1 MNAKTLIKNSLKK
14 PLHHCKFRQS
24 SVKCCSLDQFL
35 SAGCELGELWKRQL
49 LCYTHQPFTIPSPVV
64 SDTILFGG
72 KQNKKYEYKYKDKIH
87 ICTHQQITVATCI
100 GLHTLLL
107 VKDKYKYAYQSL
119 TTHSYIVSQVAL
131 LLVQQWSL
139 RHQLP
144 STCLVHCD
152 DYTSFSKMHS
162 VQWVSFLL
170 LYNLALMCVALLSA
184 IIGWWPP

>member
-1 MNAKTLIKNSLKK
+1 MLKRWYKKLLEK

-64 SDTILFGG
+64 SDTILFVG
-72 KQNKKYEYKYKDKIH
+72 KQNKKYKYKDKIH
-87 ICTHQQITVATCI
+87 IHTHQQITVATCI

-170 LYNLALMCVALLSA
+170 LYDPALMCVALLSA

>member
-1 MNAKTLIKNSLKK
+1 MLKRWYKKLLEK
-14 PLHHCKFRQS
+14 PLHHHIFRRS

-87 ICTHQQITVATCI
+87 IHI
-100 GLHTLLL
+100 GLHTPLL

-162 VQWVSFLL
+162 VQCTSD
-170 LYNLALMCVALLSA
+170 
-184 IIGWWPP
+184 

>member
-1 MNAKTLIKNSLKK
+1 MNKTWIKNLLKK
-14 PLHHCKFRQS
+14 PLHHYKFLQS

-64 SDTILFGG
+64 SDTILFVG

-87 ICTHQQITVATCI
+87 ICTHQQQLPPALVYTHYSWLKTNTN
-100 GLHTLLL
+100 TLI
-107 VKDKYKYAYQSL
+107 SHWRPIL
-119 TTHSYIVSQVAL
+119 TSQVAL

-170 LYNLALMCVALLSA
+170 LYDPALMCVALLGA

>member
-1 MNAKTLIKNSLKK
+1 MTQEEMNAKTLIINLLKK
-14 PLHHCKFRQS
+14 PLHHCKFLQS

-64 SDTILFGG
+64 SDTILFVG

-107 VKDKYKYAYQSL
+107 VKDKYKYTLSVIDDPFL
-119 TTHSYIVSQVAL
+119 HCITSCTSPEVGLGLPQVL
-131 LLVQQWSL
+131 
-139 RHQLP
+139 
-144 STCLVHCD
+144 
-152 DYTSFSKMHS
+152 F
-162 VQWVSFLL
+162 
-170 LYNLALMCVALLSA
+170 
-184 IIGWWPP
+184 